1 MEKMELQKNEK
12 EKIFKGE
19 RLNKPIY
26 IVDIETDGLLDE
38 CTKIHCLSYGQ
49 MVDDQFWV
57 KTLTDYEDI
66 KKFVSRRDITIVG
79 HNFIS
84 YDNLVLEKLLGVSF
98 ELSQL
103 IDSLYLSYYLYP
115 KRLKHGLEAWGLEN
129 GQYKKEIKDWK
140 NLSQEQYI
148 ERCEGDV
155 RNNILVWKQQY
166 EYLTDIYEGDFEHII
181 DYLMFKADCIREQEQ
196 NPCRYDV
203 KAANELIELLES
215 TQKAKKTALEAIL
228 PNVVKKTAKTIKN
241 VIKISDEEYYQKGD
255 LMYEHYLRLNYPIV
269 DHKIVKIT
277 GEVKPNANSPK
288 QIKDFLYSLGWVPT
302 TFRKEKEDDGSIRK
316 IEQIMSENSDG
327 TVCNSVKELF
337 EQEPGLEHLESLG
350 ILKHRLGVVKGL
362 NKEQKNGFIQ
372 GSASNLTKT
381 LRLRHS
387 KLVNLVKPS
396 KAYGKELRG
405 LLIAGEGE
413 ILIGADLSNIES
425 RMKNHWIYPYD
436 PAYVEEMSDPLF
448 DSHLDTAVKGN
459 LITQEQSHFYKWYN
473 AKDKTIFPVEDYDI
487 QEYIDMSEDLQKKL
501 ISEIGVQ
508 RNKGKG
514 TNFSAQY
521 GAGPAT
527 IAEQN
532 KIPLK
537 VAKQLHKA
545 YHDRNKAVKQFAD
558 SLTVK
563 VVNGQKWIFNPL
575 NKFWLFLS
583 ADKDR
588 FSAANQNSATYILD
602 MWLYYL
608 RNAGL
613 VVNYQCHDEFLR
625 RCRINEVEETYSLA
639 KEGIDWIN
647 NTLQLNVTIDYD
659 IKKGMTYSEVH

>member
-1 MEKMELQKNEK
+1 MSE
-12 EKIFKGE
+12 IFNIK
-19 RLNKPIY
+19 RLDRPIY
-26 IVDIETDGLLDE
+26 ICDIETDNLLDDV
-38 CTKIHCLSYGQ
+38 TKIHCLSYGQ
-49 MVDDQFWV
+49 MVNDQFWV

-84 YDNLVLEKLLGVSF
+84 YDNLVLEKILGVKF
-98 ELSQL
+98 ELNQI
-103 IDSLYLSYYLYP
+103 IDSLYLSFYLYP

-129 GQYKKEIKDWK
+129 GQHKKEIKNWTD
-140 NLSQEQYI
+140 LSQQQYI

-155 RNNILVWKQQY
+155 RNNILVWKQQF
-166 EYLTDIYEGDFEHII
+166 EYLIAIYDNNFEHII

-203 KAANELIELLES
+203 ANANNFIETLENIQ
-215 TQKAKKTALEAIL
+215 TTKKTALENIL
-228 PNVVKKTAKTIKN
+228 PNIVKKTTKSIKN
-241 VIKISDEEYYQKGD
+241 VIKVSDTEYYQKGD
-255 LMYEHYLRLNYPIV
+255 LMYEHYLRLNYPIL
-269 DHKIVKIT
+269 DHKITKIT
-277 GEVKPNANSPK
+277 GETKPNSNSPK
-288 QIKDFLYSLGWVPT
+288 QIKDFLYSLGWIPT

-316 IEQIMSENSDG
+316 IEQIMSENGDG
-327 TVCNSVKELF
+327 SLCASVRELF
-337 EQEPGLEHLESLG
+337 SIEPGLEHLESLG

-362 NKEQKNGFIQ
+362 NKDQKNGFIQ

-381 LRLRHS
+381 LRLRH
-387 KLVNLVKPS
+387 KGLVNLVKPS

-405 LLIAGEGE
+405 LIIAGENE
-413 ILIGADLSNIES
+413 VLIGADLSNIES

-436 PAYVEEMSDPLF
+436 PEYVLEMSDPLF

-459 LITQEQSHFYKWYN
+459 LVTPEESHFYKWYN
-473 AKDKTIFPVEDYDI
+473 SRDKDNFPRDKFNIEELI
-487 QEYIDMSEDLQKKL
+487 SMSEDLQKKL
-501 ISEIGVQ
+501 ITEIGVQ

-545 YHDRNKAVKQFAD
+545 YHDRNKSVKQFAD

-563 VVNGQKWIFNPL
+563 TVYGQKWIFNPL
-575 NKFWLFLS
+575 NNFWLFLS
-583 ADKDR
+583 AEKDR
-588 FSAANQNSATYILD
+588 FSAVNQNSGVYILD
-602 MWLYYL
+602 LWLKYL
-608 RNAGL
+608 RGNDIII
-613 VVNYQCHDEFLR
+613 NYQCHDEWLKK
-625 RCRINEVEETYSLA
+625 CNIENVETVYDLA
-639 KEGIDWIN
+639 KKGIEWIN
-647 NTLQLNVTIDYD
+647 NTLKLNVTIDYD
-659 IKKGMTYSEVH
+659 IKKGINYSDVH

>member
-1 MEKMELQKNEK
+1 MSE
-12 EKIFKGE
+12 IFNIK
-19 RLNKPIY
+19 RLDKPIY
-26 IVDIETDGLLDE
+26 ICDIETDNLLDDV
-38 CTKIHCLSYGQ
+38 TKIHCLSYGQ
-49 MVDDQFWV
+49 MVNDQFWV

-84 YDNLVLEKLLGVSF
+84 YDNLVLEKILGVKF
-98 ELSQL
+98 ELNQI
-103 IDSLYLSYYLYP
+103 IDSLYLSFYLYP

-129 GQYKKEIKDWK
+129 GQHKKEIKNWK
-140 NLSQEQYI
+140 DLSQQQYI

-155 RNNILVWKQQY
+155 RNNILVWKQQF
-166 EYLTDIYEGDFEHII
+166 EYLIAIYDNNFEHII

-203 KAANELIELLES
+203 ANANNFIETLENIQ
-215 TQKAKKTALEAIL
+215 TTKKTALENIL
-228 PNVVKKTAKTIKN
+228 PNIVKKTTKSIKN
-241 VIKISDEEYYQKGD
+241 VIKVSDTEYYQKGD
-255 LMYEHYLRLNYPIV
+255 LMYEHYLRLNYPIL
-269 DHKIVKIT
+269 DHKITKIT
-277 GEVKPNANSPK
+277 GETKPNSNSPK
-288 QIKDFLYSLGWVPT
+288 QIKDFLYSLGWIPT

-316 IEQIMSENSDG
+316 IEQIMSENGDG
-327 TVCNSVKELF
+327 SLCASVRELF
-337 EQEPGLEHLESLG
+337 SIEPGLEHLESLG

-362 NKEQKNGFIQ
+362 NKDQKNGFIQ

-381 LRLRHS
+381 LRLRH
-387 KLVNLVKPS
+387 KGLVNLVKPS

-405 LLIAGEGE
+405 LIIAGENE
-413 ILIGADLSNIES
+413 VLIGADLSNIES

-436 PAYVEEMSDPLF
+436 PEYVLEMSDPLF

-459 LITQEQSHFYKWYN
+459 LVTPEESHFYKWYN
-473 AKDKTIFPVEDYDI
+473 SRDKDNFPRDKFNIEELI
-487 QEYIDMSEDLQKKL
+487 SMSEDLQKKL
-501 ISEIGVQ
+501 ITEIGVQ

-545 YHDRNKAVKQFAD
+545 YHDRNKSVKQFAD

-563 VVNGQKWIFNPL
+563 TVFGQKWIFNPL
-575 NKFWLFLS
+575 NNFWLFLS
-583 ADKDR
+583 AEKDR
-588 FSAANQNSATYILD
+588 FSAVNQNSGVYILD
-602 MWLYYL
+602 LWLKYL
-608 RNAGL
+608 RGNDIII
-613 VVNYQCHDEFLR
+613 NYQCHDEWLKK
-625 RCRINEVEETYSLA
+625 CNIENVETVYDLA
-639 KEGIDWIN
+639 KKGIEWIN
-647 NTLQLNVTIDYD
+647 NTLKLNVTIDYD
-659 IKKGMTYSEVH
+659 IKKGINYSDVH

>member
-1 MEKMELQKNEK
+1 MNE
-12 EKIFKGE
+12 IFNIK
-19 RLNKPIY
+19 RLDRPIY
-26 IVDIETDGLLDE
+26 ICDIETDNLLDDV
-38 CTKIHCLSYGQ
+38 TKIHCLSYGQ
-49 MVDDQFWV
+49 MVNDQFWV

-84 YDNLVLEKLLGVSF
+84 YDNLVLEKILGVKF
-98 ELSQL
+98 ELNQI
-103 IDSLYLSYYLYP
+103 IDSLYLSFYLYP

-129 GQYKKEIKDWK
+129 GQHKKEIKNWK
-140 NLSQEQYI
+140 DLSQQQYI

-155 RNNILVWKQQY
+155 RNNILVWKQQF
-166 EYLTDIYEGDFEHII
+166 EYLVAIYDNNFEHII

-203 KAANELIELLES
+203 ANANNFIETLENIQ
-215 TQKAKKTALEAIL
+215 TTKKTALENIL
-228 PNVVKKTAKTIKN
+228 PNIVKKTTKTIKN
-241 VIKISDEEYYQKGD
+241 VIKVSDTEYYQKGD
-255 LMYEHYLRLNYPIV
+255 LMYEHYLRLNYPIL
-269 DHKIVKIT
+269 DHKITKIT
-277 GEVKPNANSPK
+277 GETKPNSNSPK
-288 QIKDFLYSLGWVPT
+288 QIKDFLYSLGWIPT

-316 IEQIMSENSDG
+316 IEQIMSENGDG
-327 TVCNSVKELF
+327 SLCASVRELF
-337 EQEPGLEHLESLG
+337 SIEPGLEHLESLG

-362 NKEQKNGFIQ
+362 NKDQKNGFIQ

-381 LRLRHS
+381 LRLRH
-387 KLVNLVKPS
+387 KGLVNLVKPS

-405 LLIAGEGE
+405 LIIAGENE
-413 ILIGADLSNIES
+413 VLIGADLSNIES

-436 PAYVEEMSDPLF
+436 PEYVLEMSDPLF

-459 LITQEQSHFYKWYN
+459 LVTPEESHFYKWYN
-473 AKDKTIFPVEDYDI
+473 SRDKDNFPRDKFNIEELI
-487 QEYIDMSEDLQKKL
+487 SMSEDLQKKL
-501 ISEIGVQ
+501 ITEIGVQ

-545 YHDRNKAVKQFAD
+545 YHDRNKSVKQFAD

-563 VVNGQKWIFNPL
+563 TVYGQKWIFNPL
-575 NKFWLFLS
+575 NNFWLFLS
-583 ADKDR
+583 AEKDR
-588 FSAANQNSATYILD
+588 FSAVNQNSGVYILD
-602 MWLYYL
+602 LWLKYL
-608 RNAGL
+608 RENDIII
-613 VVNYQCHDEFLR
+613 NYQCHDEWLKK
-625 RCRINEVEETYSLA
+625 CNIENVETVYDLA
-639 KEGIDWIN
+639 KKGIEWIN
-647 NTLQLNVTIDYD
+647 NTLKLNVTIDYD
-659 IKKGMTYSEVH
+659 IKKGINYSDVH

>member
-1 MEKMELQKNEK
+1 MEIQKNEQK
-12 EKIFKGE
+12 KIFTTK

-26 IVDIETDGLLDE
+26 VVDIECDALLEDV
-38 CTKIHCLSYGQ
+38 TKIHCLSYGQ
-49 MVDDQFWV
+49 MVNDEFWV
-57 KTLTDYEDI
+57 QTLTDYEDI

-79 HNFIS
+79 HNFVS
-84 YDNLVLEKLLGVSF
+84 YDNLVLKKLLGVKF

-103 IDSLYLSYYLYP
+103 IDSLYLSFYLYP
-115 KRLKHGLEAWGLEN
+115 KRLKHGLESYGIEN

-140 NLSQEQYI
+140 NLSQQQYI

-155 RNNILVWKQQY
+155 RNNLLVWKDQY
-166 EYLTDIYEGDFEHII
+166 EYLDEIYDGDFEHII

-203 KAANELIELLES
+203 AAANNFIETLES
-215 TQKAKKTALEAIL
+215 IQIAKKTALEGIL
-228 PNVVKKTAKTIKN
+228 PNVQKKTTKTIKN
-241 VIKISDEEYYQKGD
+241 VVKVSDEEYYQKGD
-255 LMYEHYLRLNYPIV
+255 LMYEHYLRLNYPIL
-269 DHKIVKIT
+269 DHKITKIT
-277 GEVKPNANSPK
+277 GEAKPNSNSPK

-316 IEQIMSENSDG
+316 IEQIMSENGDG
-327 TVCNSVKELF
+327 TLCPSVKELF
-337 EQEPGLEHLESLG
+337 NKEPGLEHLESLG

-362 NKEQKNGFIQ
+362 NKEQRNGFIQ
-372 GSASNLTKT
+372 GSASNITKT
-381 LRLRHS
+381 LRLRH
-387 KLVNLVKPS
+387 KGLVNLVKPS
-396 KAYGKELRG
+396 KVYGKELRG
-405 LLIAGEGE
+405 LIIAGENE

-436 PAYVEEMSDPLF
+436 PEYVKEMSDPLF

-459 LITQEQSHFYKWYN
+459 LVTPKESHFYKWYN
-473 AKDKTIFPVEDYDI
+473 SRDKNNFPKEKFDI
-487 QEYIDMSEDLQKKL
+487 EELINMPEDLQKKL

-537 VAKQLHKA
+537 IAKQLHKA
-545 YHDRNKAVKQFAD
+545 YHDRNKSVKQFSD

-563 VVNGQKWIFNPL
+563 IVRNQKWIYNPL
-575 NKFWLFLS
+575 NGFWLFLS
-583 ADKDR
+583 AEKDR
-588 FSAANQNSATYILD
+588 FSAVNQN
-602 MWLYYL
+602 
-608 RNAGL
+608 
-613 VVNYQCHDEFLR
+613 
-625 RCRINEVEETYSLA
+625 
-639 KEGIDWIN
+639 
-647 NTLQLNVTIDYD
+647 
-659 IKKGMTYSEVH
+659 